1 MNKKNHTLKIC
12 NAKVLDP
19 LEGTFQVRDVAI
31 DGAAM
36 AASSQGDADMT
47 VDASGCILT
56 PGLIDIHLHLFSA
69 VPGGSVKADLA
80 CLPYGVTTA
89 VDAGTSGAPTY
100 RLFHETEVA
109 RSLTRVLAC
118 LNIASAG
125 LLSSSCPEDPRPE
138 HIELERIRSLFHTY
152 RGELVGLKLRNSKGI
167 VEEGDEAPL
176 RAMVALGEEL
186 GVPVIAHMTNPA
198 ISSERAAQVLRPG
211 DVFCHMY
218 QGEGST
224 ILDENGRV
232 KTEILEARER
242 GVLFDACNGNANF
255 SFQVAEAALAQGFLP
270 DLIGSDLTPMS
281 FHRPHVYD
289 LPRLLTKY
297 MMLGLSVRE
306 VLERAT
312 VAPARFLGLEQM
324 LATLAPGTPADISI
338 FRLADQDVSFT
349 DRYGEERRYHQVLL
363 PQMTIK
369 DGVILWSQTGF

>member
-1 MNKKNHTLKIC
+1 MNKKTHTLKIC

-19 LEGTFQVRDVAI
+19 LEGTFQVRDVAV
-31 DGAAM
+31 DGAVM

-47 VDASGCILT
+47 IDASGCILT

-69 VPGGSVKADLA
+69 VPGGSVRADLA

-89 VDAGTSGAPTY
+89 VDAGTAGAPAY
-100 RLFHETEVA
+100 PLFHETEVE

-125 LLSSSCPEDPRPE
+125 LLSASCPEDPRPQHVDRE
-138 HIELERIRSLFHTY
+138 GIRSLFRTY
-152 RGELVGLKLRNSKGI
+152 GGELIGLKLRNSMGI
-167 VEEGDEAPL
+167 VDAGDEGPL
-176 RAMVALGEEL
+176 RAMVELGEEL
-186 GVPVIAHMTNPA
+186 GVPVVAHMTDPA
-198 ISSERAAQVLRPG
+198 IPSERAAGILRPG
-211 DVFCHMY
+211 DIFCHVY
-218 QGEGST
+218 HGEGNT

-232 KTEILEARER
+232 KHEILEAKER

-255 SFQVAEAALAQGFLP
+255 SFQVAEAAIAQGFLP

-312 VAPARFLGLEQM
+312 IAPARFLGLEQT
-324 LATLAPGTPADISI
+324 LATLAPGTPADIAL
-338 FRLADQDVSFT
+338 FRVADQDVSFT
-349 DRYGEERRYHQVLL
+349 DRYGAERHYHQVLL
-363 PQMTIK
+363 PQMTVK